1 MTKIDDRRF
10 RTLWMS
16 VLVLGLGCA
25 SGESPRAEVT
35 QPVAVEPTV
44 EPTVEAAPVEGAA
57 TLTRVEDPSLV
68 CMVNDQFMGVPQIPV
83 AVDGRTYFGCCAMC
97 ERRLRDDTT
106 SRNATDP
113 VTGREVDKA
122 SAVIG
127 RASDGRVHYFE
138 SEDSLRRF
146 PGA

>member
-1 MTKIDDRRF
+1 
-10 RTLWMS
+10 
-16 VLVLGLGCA
+16 
-25 SGESPRAEVT
+25 
-35 QPVAVEPTV
+35 
-44 EPTVEAAPVEGAA
+44 
-57 TLTRVEDPSLV
+57 
-68 CMVNDQFMGVPQIPV
+68 MVNDQFMGVPQIPV